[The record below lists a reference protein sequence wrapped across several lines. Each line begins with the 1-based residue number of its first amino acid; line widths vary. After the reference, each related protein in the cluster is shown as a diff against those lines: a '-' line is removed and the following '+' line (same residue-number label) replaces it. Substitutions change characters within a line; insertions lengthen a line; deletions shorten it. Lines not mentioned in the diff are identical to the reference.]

1 MIILTLSHYQNV
13 SINNL
18 TERTQGIF
26 ADISEED
33 KFVIAILRYTGTH
46 FYRVKAHESNR
57 ASEYAVYDER
67 EKIEE
72 GLRGKGKFRRE
83 KEQQKGHK
91 DDDKEITVTLRTV
104 CEDNESERDSHSRS
118 HHNIKSK
125 LSPSLCSVKPKPE
138 PTVDAVTTQARGWN
152 M

>member
-83 KEQQKGHK
+83 KVQQHK

-125 LSPSLCSVKPKPE
+125 LSTSLCSVKPKPE

>member
-1 MIILTLSHYQNV
+1 MMILTLSHCQNV

-83 KEQQKGHK
+83 KVQQHK

>member
-83 KEQQKGHK
+83 KVQQHK